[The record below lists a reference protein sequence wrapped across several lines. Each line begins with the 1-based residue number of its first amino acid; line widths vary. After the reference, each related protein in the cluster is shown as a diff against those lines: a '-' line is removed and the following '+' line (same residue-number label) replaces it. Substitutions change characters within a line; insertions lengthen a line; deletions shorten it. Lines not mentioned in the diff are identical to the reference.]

1 MLLFSEMAVLTD
13 LHKSNISI
21 MRGLIMGGGS
31 KNVYPHD
38 QSAETTYFILN
49 CAENAVCRC

>member
-1 MLLFSEMAVLTD
+1 MAVLTD

-21 MRGLIMGGGS
+21 IEGLIMGGGS
-31 KNVYPHD
+31 KHLYPHD